1 MDDGRIVQMYFD
13 RDERAI
19 SVTAEK
25 YGRYCTAIA
34 ANILSSRED
43 AEECVNDTDWN
54 AWNAIPPHRPKILS
68 AFLGKITRNLAFN
81 RYKRET
87 AAKRGGGELPAVLEE
102 LADMVSGQENV
113 EAAFDRKELVAE
125 INRFLSRLPAEKRGI
140 FLCRYWYGE
149 SIACVASSCGMT
161 QAAVTMCLARLRSQ
175 LHEYLVKRGYDL

>member
-34 ANILSSRED
+34 ANILCSRED
-43 AEECVNDTDWN
+43 AEECVSDTYWN

-149 SIACVASSCGMT
+149 SIAFVASSRGMT

-175 LHEYLVKRGYDL
+175 LREYLVKRGYEL

>member
-1 MDDGRIVQMYFD
+1 MTDDQIIDLYWARNEQ
-13 RDERAI
+13 
-19 SVTAEK
+19 
-25 YGRYCTAIA
+25 AIA
-34 ANILSSRED
+34 CTDHAYGHKLQNLAGHILNRFQD
-43 AEECVNDTDWN
+43 AEECVSDTYWN

-175 LHEYLVKRGYDL
+175 LREYLVKRGYEL

>member
-43 AEECVNDTDWN
+43 AEECVSDTYWN

-175 LHEYLVKRGYDL
+175 LREYLVKRGYEL